1 MLELTLGATGMATI
15 LIRGARQLLT
25 LRGARCPRRGP
36 QLSELG
42 IIPDGSVLIRDGALV
57 EVGPS
62 RRIENLAAARGA
74 LEINAAGRV
83 VMPGFVDS
91 HTHLVF
97 PPPGHAGI
105 REEEAAARI
114 RSGTAQ
120 RLEGRVRTCL
130 EAMAR
135 HGTTTVESKSGCG
148 IDVTAETKVL
158 RVLSTFVR
166 EPLEVIPTFLL
177 RFPDQGVVDG
187 AQTTEWVLNELLPKI
202 RRRKLARFADL
213 AWHEDPARHA
223 WFAKYLQGARGL
235 GFQCKIHADAAAP
248 AAVAMALD
256 HLVVS
261 VDHLETATADEVALL
276 AGASTL
282 ATLLPSVAWRTGGPF
297 PPARAL
303 ADAGAAV
310 ALASNFNAQHTPTL
324 SMQTVIA
331 LACLKMGMTIEQAI
345 CSATINGAHVLG
357 CANRVGSLEPGKAA
371 DLIMLGT
378 SDYRELADHFGV
390 NLVQLTMKHGQIIYR
405 QGEVG
410 PHAGENLR
418 TAW

>member
-1 MLELTLGATGMATI
+1 MATI

-25 LRGARCPRRGP
+25 LRGAQRPRRGS
-36 QLSELG
+36 QLGELG
-42 IIPDGSVLIRDGALV
+42 IIPDGSLLVRDGVLV

-105 REEEAAARI
+105 REEEAAVRV

-148 IDVTAETKVL
+148 IDATAETKVL
-158 RVLSTFVR
+158 RVLSALAR
-166 EPLEVIPTFLL
+166 DPLELIPTFLL
-177 RFPDQGVVDG
+177 RFPDERTLDG
-187 AQTTEWVLNELLPKI
+187 ARATEWVLNDLLPKI
-202 RRRKLARFADL
+202 RRRKLAQFADL
-213 AWHEDPARHA
+213 AWSDDPARHP
-223 WFAKYLQGARGL
+223 WFAKYLQGARAM
-235 GFQCKIHADAAAP
+235 GFRCKIHADSAAP

-261 VDHLETATADEVALL
+261 VDHLGTATAEEVALL
-276 AGASTL
+276 AASSTL
-282 ATLLPSVAWRTGGPF
+282 ATLLPAVAWRTGGPF

-303 ADAGAAV
+303 VDAGAAV
-310 ALASNFNAQHTPTL
+310 ALASNFNAHHTPGL
-324 SMQTVIA
+324 SMQTVVA
-331 LACLKMGMTIEQAI
+331 LACLEMAMTPEEAI
-345 CSATINGAHVLG
+345 CAATINGAHALG
-357 CANRVGSLEPGKAA
+357 CAARLGSLEPGKAA
-371 DLIMLGT
+371 DVIVLET
-378 SDYRELADHFGV
+378 SDYRELASHFGV
-390 NLVQLTMKHGQIIYR
+390 NLVQLTMKQGRIIYR

-410 PHAGENLR
+410 PRAGENLR
-418 TAW
+418 PEW